1 MNKVPGISHTPMVSQ
16 QIFIYLEYCYIHTS
30 NKTGAIIQQEGML
43 PNTCDA
49 DHLFVVS
56 RCLIAVE
63 LEMIVVIPIFT
74 YTTLYHLSVILNK
87 TKNYHY
93 NYN

>member
-1 MNKVPGISHTPMVSQ
+1 
-16 QIFIYLEYCYIHTS
+16 
-30 NKTGAIIQQEGML
+30 ML
-43 PNTCDA
+43 PNTRDA

-63 LEMIVVIPIFT
+63 LEMIVVKPIFT

-87 TKNYHY
+87 TKTL
-93 NYN
+93 